1 MTTSHLC
8 SLLAI
13 GCWLLLVVLAHWLPA
28 RYRQQAFWGLVAL
41 GVPILGLITLHWG
54 PGVGIGAFA
63 IGVCALFT
71 RPLRAIGATPEQGS
85 EGIGLSS
92 HRL

>member
-1 MTTSHLC
+1 MTTSHIC

-13 GCWLLLVVLAHWLPA
+13 GCWLLLVVLAHWLPVK
-28 RYRQQAFWGLVAL
+28 YRQQAFWGLIII
-41 GVPILGLITLHWG
+41 GVPTLGIITLHWG

-71 RPLRAIGATPEQGS
+71 RPLRVIASAPKRGS
-85 EGIGLSS
+85 ESIGL
-92 HRL
+92 